1 MPRNTIPVPGTE
13 TDPVCLTP
21 VEIGLLGD
29 IGDPE
34 VEVYG
39 RYSVQYGTTAYRI
52 QRTKTSPIKNVTSKV
67 TKFINLGLV
76 ERGQKVAPTIE
87 ARFPVK
93 LTQAGIDHLKE
104 LADAA

>member
-13 TDPVCLTP
+13 TDPVYLTP

-34 VEVYG
+34 IDVYG
-39 RYSVQYGTTAYRI
+39 RFSVEYGTTVYRI
-52 QRTKTSPIKNVTSKV
+52 QRAKTSPIKNVTNRV
-67 TKFINLGLV
+67 TKLINLGLAQ
-76 ERGQKVAPTIE
+76 RGQKDSPAAE

-93 LTQAGIDHLKE
+93 LTQTGIDHLKE